1 MFKKHMSPLTKG
13 GSLHSHKG
21 KGAIEKPLTPTPSSG
36 GSPTFGQNY
45 SKPDPSSQAP
55 DPSEPDAD
63 DLPGNLSG
71 G

>member
-1 MFKKHMSPLTKG
+1 MLKRHMTPLTKG
-13 GSLHSHKG
+13 GALHKHVG

-45 SKPDPSSQAP
+45 TKPDPTSQAP

-63 DLPGNLSG
+63 DLSGTSSG